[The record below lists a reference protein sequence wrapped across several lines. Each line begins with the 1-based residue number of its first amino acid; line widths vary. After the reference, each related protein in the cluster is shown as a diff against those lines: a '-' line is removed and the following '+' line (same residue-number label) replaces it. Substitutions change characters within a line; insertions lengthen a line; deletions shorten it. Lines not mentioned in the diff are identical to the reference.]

1 MPDPTKITDHVA
13 QAQARLLTQ
22 FRDSPKLNA
31 LLGALVLEVQSSEDV
46 IFDVILLRY
55 LDAAEGVNLDTIGGI
70 VGRERLDVADDDEY
84 RELLRVQIRAN
95 QSDCGAE
102 DIIYVASELLGL
114 PVRYTQTTDHGSYA
128 AHFHLEVIGGQ
139 AIEEDELAR
148 IQEMVEFVACS
159 AVSWEFVSGS
169 ATTPFTYGT
178 GPGYGVGEYGRT
190 IGGQDGRV

>member
-1 MPDPTKITDHVA
+1 MPNPTKITDHVA
-13 QAQARLLTQ
+13 RAQERLLTQ

-55 LDAAEGVNLDTIGGI
+55 IDAAEGVNLDIIGRY
-70 VGRERLDVADDDEY
+70 VGRERLDVSDDAEY

-95 QSDCGAE
+95 NSDCGAE
-102 DIIYVASELLGL
+102 DIIYVASELVGL
-114 PVRYTQTTDHGSYA
+114 PVRYTQTTDHGAYQ

-139 AIEEDELAR
+139 AIGEDELAR
-148 IQEMVEFVACS
+148 INDMIALVACA

-169 ATTPFTYGT
+169 ATVPFTYGT
-178 GPGYGVGEYGRT
+178 GPGYGIGEYGRT
-190 IGGQDGRV
+190 IGGQSE